1 MAIQVAIPVAVT
13 PAQKANTAASIATI
27 LGGTIVDLLLRKV
40 GAMAMIN
47 GTEATPVD
55 TEAALVATK
64 TVDIHATPDTEAG
77 SVDSYED
84 QYRSRHHNNSHHRDP
99 EPSFSDP
106 YSNPRINPYSNPAS
120 TPTPTPATLNL
131 ETSPSSPTH
140 ALHPQV

>member
-1 MAIQVAIPVAVT
+1 MVVIQVAIPVAVT
-13 PAQKANTAASIATI
+13 PAQKAKTAALIATI

-55 TEAALVATK
+55 TK